1 VHPSWEPVLAPHRA
15 LIDSLLSQIATQE
28 CFPERNQIFRALE
41 LPMEKV
47 RVIIL
52 GQDPYPTPGMA
63 EGLAFSIPENA
74 EKIPPSLHN
83 IFTEYVSDLNLP
95 RPRTGHLGKWVDAG
109 VLLLN
114 RILTVTPG
122 APLSHQGLGWERV
135 TDSLMEICAASSP
148 SIPIICWGKAAQV
161 AAEKNGF
168 RQSAIFA
175 SPHPSPLSAYR
186 GFFGSRPFSSVND
199 YLMKAG
205 LDPIDWRL

>member
-1 VHPSWEPVLAPHRA
+1 MHPSWEPVLAPHRA

-28 CFPERNQIFRALE
+28 YFPERNQIFRALE

-135 TDSLMEICAASSP
+135 TDSLMEICAESAQ

-168 RQSAIFA
+168 PHSAIFA